1 MRPRTEYD
9 IRRPRR
15 TSALLCAVPCIL
27 LACGGCG
34 LLAFPTDI
42 AGLVEDSNEPR
53 IVADVTAVSP
63 ETGLPTQLSGAV
75 SGEYAGRYDEE
86 ILEVYFDG
94 SGVPIAALSRSV
106 LTLDT
111 PDTGTLIS
119 INLIVVLDFVFA
131 TDDAGAPIL
140 DDLGAPIA
148 IGLIS
153 ASTGEIISGTG
164 AFEGATGELH
174 SNSTIMLVGGE
185 LGLGTLDSTLT
196 LTLDQNTL
204 VGGNN

>member
-1 MRPRTEYD
+1 MRPRTEHD
-9 IRRPRR
+9 IRWPRR
-15 TSALLCAVPCIL
+15 TSALLCAIPCIL

-42 AGLVEDSNEPR
+42 AGIVQDANEPQ
-53 IVADVTAVSP
+53 IVADVSAVSP
-63 ETGLPTQLSGAV
+63 DTGLPTQLSGAV

-131 TDDAGAPIL
+131 TDDQGTPIL

-196 LTLDQNTL
+196 LTLDQNA
-204 VGGNN
+204 